1 MLEKC
6 IAKFRDATANRREKM
21 VEEAADSIKGAW
33 TEDMEF
39 DRDTVIGVCE
49 LSAQLN

>member
-6 IAKFRDATANRREKM
+6 VTKFRDAPANRQEKM
-21 VEEAADSIKGAW
+21 VKEAANSIKGAW